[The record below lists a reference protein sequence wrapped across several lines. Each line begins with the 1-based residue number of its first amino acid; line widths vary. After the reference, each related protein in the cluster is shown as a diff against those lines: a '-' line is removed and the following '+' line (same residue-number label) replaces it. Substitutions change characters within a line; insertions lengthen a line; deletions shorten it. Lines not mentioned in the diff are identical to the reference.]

1 MKYNPTTSNRGV
13 VDTKWKGLQVIKSL
27 DIVATAYESTPAEME
42 AAKRVILAHDP
53 LATDIVEMLGLDE

>member
-1 MKYNPTTSNRGV
+1 M
-13 VDTKWKGLQVIKSL
+13 IKSL

-53 LATDIVEMLGLDE
+53 LATDIVEMLGLNSYPQGLSTGTKKKGQIYS